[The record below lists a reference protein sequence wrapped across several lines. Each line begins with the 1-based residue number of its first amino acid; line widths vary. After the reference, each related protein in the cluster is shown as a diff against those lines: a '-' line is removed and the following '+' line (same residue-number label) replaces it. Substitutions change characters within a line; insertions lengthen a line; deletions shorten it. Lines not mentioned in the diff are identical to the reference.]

1 MNRRCLTG
9 AMMICAAVAP
19 AAAPLWAQGKAK
31 IAILATGGTIAGAGD
46 ASGYG
51 YKAGAFKV
59 EDLLKAVPKIGDL
72 AQLSGEQVAS
82 IGSQDMN
89 DKVWLTLAARIND
102 TLAAP
107 STDGVVITHGT
118 DTMEETAYF
127 LNLVV
132 KSDKP
137 VVLVGSMRPAT
148 AISPDGPANLYD
160 GVAVAADRAA
170 KGRGVMVVLNDE
182 IHSARNVTKT
192 NTTSLQTFVS
202 PNRGAAGF
210 VHTGKIA
217 WFERINDKK
226 NTTRSEFS
234 VRGVTALPRVD
245 ILYAHSNMHTDLIAA
260 AIKSGAK
267 GLVIAGVGDGNMSQA
282 ALDALAAAVKNGIV
296 VVRSTRLE
304 RGMVLRNNEVDDDK
318 MGFVASGELNPPKSR
333 VLLQLALM
341 STKDPIRIQ
350 EIFDEY

>member
-1 MNRRCLTG
+1 MNHRSSIAPTL
-9 AMMICAAVAP
+9 AALLLFAGG
-19 AAAPLWAQGKAK
+19 LSAQVKSR

-59 EDLLKAVPKIGDL
+59 EDLLKAVPRIGDL

-89 DKVWLTLAARIND
+89 DKVWPTLAERINSR
-102 TLAAP
+102 LAGS
-107 STDGVVITHGT
+107 STDGIVITHGT

-132 KSDKP
+132 KSEKP

-160 GVAVAADRAA
+160 GVAVAADKVAR
-170 KGRGVMVVLNDE
+170 GRGVLVVLNDE

-202 PNRGAAGF
+202 PNRGPAGF

-217 WFERINDKK
+217 WFEPINDKK
-226 NTTRSEFS
+226 HTTRSAFS
-234 VRGVTALPRVD
+234 VEGVTALPRVD
-245 ILYAHSNMHTDLIAA
+245 IIYAHSNMQADLIEA
-260 AIKSGAK
+260 AIKNGAK

-304 RGMVLRNNEVDDDK
+304 RGMVLRNNEVDDGK

-341 STKDPIRIQ
+341 STKDPARVQ
-350 EIFDEY
+350 KLFDEY